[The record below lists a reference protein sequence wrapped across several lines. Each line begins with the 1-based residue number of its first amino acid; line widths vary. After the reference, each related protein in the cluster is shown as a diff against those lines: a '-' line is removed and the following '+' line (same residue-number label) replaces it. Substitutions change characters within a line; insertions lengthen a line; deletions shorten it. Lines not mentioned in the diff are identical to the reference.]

1 MKIPSQRG
9 YIDPSACAAIPS
21 EAMGSFDRLLRYR
34 FGVGLVG
41 VALGLA
47 GCSKG
52 PQGPG
57 IKFQLAEN
65 ARAGGCRKTTGEGMP
80 YKPLLRDGTLRL
92 SVLRRDQDTRT
103 LHCDLVAEV
112 PAEKPNIDLGSVDR
126 TRLDLFAELFDKTGN
141 RIYSGAALSNASTG
155 MDGQPQVVTLF
166 PVADWGCPAGAP
178 VTARAFHSAT
188 MLPSG
193 EVLLLGGIAAV
204 SAVSGYGSD
213 VFDVL
218 SSPELYDPRKGV
230 FTALT
235 GTAAAI
241 KPRAF
246 HQAAVVSATDTQIR
260 ILVYGGLTKKTSLPV
275 LLSADVPTLFR
286 LAPTGSA
293 DPAGAELLTYD
304 VANRTLT
311 SEDVGM
317 DTHKTGFAGGTA
329 LPGGGLLVMGGGSF
343 AATGT
348 VSRSKPI
355 DLTKNTELVVGTVA
369 QGQSSP
375 TLSYSAMTAKLPW
388 YLGSSVTPLSSSTAM
403 VLGARL
409 PQMAGDVLDAGAVM
423 LKGLPAAPS
432 AVADAG
438 VKVSGAATVFHT
450 ATRLGLPI
458 GSNTGATE
466 AQVLVTGGFEVVAQ
480 PPQKLTQPPSGITAV
495 RLYTI
500 SDPEGTPSIK
510 SYLPIPPYQ
519 ARVTCGA
526 DDGHYRPA
534 GFEAATATA
543 LGRQVLITGGSP
555 TVDST
560 TPCIDCEPGDGNLGS
575 VLCVLRQ
582 AVMYDADNQ
591 KFSAVNPMQ
600 IGRFGHRQTLLP
612 DGNVLVSGGL
622 VRNGAMTEATA
633 EAEIYNPRTVDSTKP
648 DLSDPIG
655 QYLTAEQ
662 VAARGGKGL
671 AAACSVLK

>member
-1 MKIPSQRG
+1 M
-9 YIDPSACAAIPS
+9 
-21 EAMGSFDRLLRYR
+21 
-34 FGVGLVG
+34 
-41 VALGLA
+41 
-47 GCSKG
+47 
-52 PQGPG
+52 
-57 IKFQLAEN
+57 
-65 ARAGGCRKTTGEGMP
+65 
-80 YKPLLRDGTLRL
+80 
-92 SVLRRDQDTRT
+92 
-103 LHCDLVAEV
+103 
-112 PAEKPNIDLGSVDR
+112 
-126 TRLDLFAELFDKTGN
+126 
-141 RIYSGAALSNASTG
+141 
-155 MDGQPQVVTLF
+155 
-166 PVADWGCPAGAP
+166 
-178 VTARAFHSAT
+178 
-188 MLPSG
+188 
-193 EVLLLGGIAAV
+193 LGGIAAV
-204 SAVSGYGSD
+204 SGNGPD
-213 VFDVL
+213 VFGVL
-218 SSPELYDPRKGV
+218 ASPELYDPRKGV

-235 GTAAAI
+235 GAAAV
-241 KPRAF
+241 KARAF
-246 HQAAVVSATDTQIR
+246 HQAAVVSATDTQVR
-260 ILVYGGLTKKTSLPV
+260 ILVYGGLTATANQAV
-275 LLSADVPTLFR
+275 LLSADKPTLFR
-286 LAPTGSA
+286 LAPTGNA
-293 DPAGAELLTYD
+293 EPAGAELLTYD

-311 SEDVGM
+311 TEVVDTG
-317 DTHKTGFAGGTA
+317 THKTGFAGGTA

-343 AATGT
+343 VPSGT
-348 VSRSKPI
+348 VSRSNPI
-355 DLTKNTELVVGTVA
+355 DLTKNTELVVGTLA
-369 QGQSSP
+369 QGQSMP

-388 YLGSSVTPLSSSTAM
+388 YLGSTVTPLSSSTAM

-409 PQMAGDVLDAGAVM
+409 PQMMGDVLDAGAVM
-423 LKGLPAAPS
+423 LKGLPAAPA
-432 AVADAG
+432 AVADPG

-458 GSNTGATE
+458 GANTGATE

-480 PPQKLTQPPSGITAV
+480 PPQKLTQPPSGATAV
-495 RLYTI
+495 RLYTV

-510 SYLPIPPYQ
+510 SYAAIPPYQ

-582 AVMYDADNQ
+582 AVMYDADTQ

-622 VRNGAMTEATA
+622 VRNGAVTEATA

>member
-193 EVLLLGGIAAV
+193 EVLMLGGIAAV
-204 SAVSGYGSD
+204 SGNGPD
-213 VFDVL
+213 VFGVL
-218 SSPELYDPRKGV
+218 ASPEVYDPRKGV

-235 GTAAAI
+235 GAAAV
-241 KPRAF
+241 KARAF
-246 HQAAVVSATDTQIR
+246 HQAAVVSATDTQVR
-260 ILVYGGLTKKTSLPV
+260 ILVYGGLTATANQAV
-275 LLSADVPTLFR
+275 LLSADKPTLFR
-286 LAPTGSA
+286 LAPTGNA
-293 DPAGAELLTYD
+293 EPAGAELLTYD

-311 SEDVGM
+311 TEAVDTG
-317 DTHKTGFAGGTA
+317 THKTGFAGGTA

-343 AATGT
+343 VPSGT
-348 VSRSKPI
+348 VSRSNPI
-355 DLTKNTELVVGTVA
+355 DLTKNTELVVGTLA
-369 QGQSSP
+369 QGQSMP

-388 YLGSSVTPLSSSTAM
+388 YLGSTVTPLSSSTAM

-409 PQMAGDVLDAGAVM
+409 PQMMGDVLDAGAVM
-423 LKGLPAAPS
+423 LKGLPAAPA
-432 AVADAG
+432 AVADPG

-458 GSNTGATE
+458 GANTGATE

-480 PPQKLTQPPSGITAV
+480 PPQKLTQPPSGATAV
-495 RLYTI
+495 RLYTV

-510 SYLPIPPYQ
+510 SYAAIPPYQ

-582 AVMYDADNQ
+582 AVMYDADTQ
-591 KFSAVNPMQ
+591 KFSAVNSMQ

-622 VRNGAMTEATA
+622 VRNGAVTEATA

-662 VAARGGKGL
+662 VTARGGKGL